1 MVSDFKRGYI
11 THKLRARNYVSL
23 LLQKQRFLRVLI
35 PSILL
40 LLISAIVIPSF
51 LVSNNYTVTGG
62 EKLLPAK
69 NSTVAKNIS
78 YDLVSSNFNFSLPKN
93 ADGAQKGIEAT
104 LNKDISKGVE
114 VTDVVNDISFTLTP
128 LDKHEEGKQDSNRIV
143 YPLKNHD
150 GWTVYTIQNSGV
162 KEDIILES
170 STKDSLT
177 FKYKMDLGDGLEA
190 KIESDGSLGVYGNTL
205 ASSNIT
211 TSTDS
216 DTKLLEKMRQN
227 AKKDTL
233 LFKLPAPVVIETTG
247 QESEFARSTFS
258 LEKNELSVITTGLEK
273 ANYPLSIDPSIYV
286 TTAREFMAG
295 NNETNID
302 FNVDEQLIQKSPT
315 TGARF
320 DTWKNTLSLPVAT
333 SANGVAATGGFIYSI
348 GGRSHLGQ
356 AFNTQGA
363 DNFIVP
369 DGITNISVKAW
380 GAGGGGGGGG
390 TTGSGGAGGGGGY
403 VAGNIAVTPGETL
416 KIYVGGGGQG
426 GSSITGGGSN
436 GGSGGGGGGHSSIY
450 RGNTPLMIIAGG
462 GGGGGSRQATTG
474 SNGGAGGGTTGQ
486 TGSTNYSNNG
496 NGGGGA
502 SQSNGGNGGTSTNNS
517 GTAGSSL
524 TGGLGADGRSATTG
538 ADGGGGFGG
547 LETGGNGGLG
557 NVNTIRAGGG
567 GGGSGW
573 YGGGGGG
580 GTSSTNNSSGG
591 GGGGGSSYTSGV
603 TSVTNTA
610 GNNQSPGNANEP
622 VRNGAS
628 EGGNGGTGSQGG
640 SDGANGAIFISY
652 GSGTEVSKNVS
663 WAEFDTTLGTVTS
676 SNPGSGTCAGW
687 CSSNDYALP
696 EARTNLSLVAYNGY
710 LYAIGGQNASGTI
723 TNTVY
728 VAKLGANGEP
738 RLWHPT
744 NPNQSSW
751 VYWYKDADLT
761 SPRADFTATAYNN
774 RLYLIGGRTTSGV
787 VSTVQISDISPTGTL
802 GSWTNSTSLP
812 SNLYGHG
819 AAIYNDRIY
828 TVGGAS
834 SVGSQP
840 LTNVRY
846 NKINADGSLNNWV
859 DTTPLPEG
867 RLTGGGT
874 MSAVWGAYLYI
885 SGGCGT
891 VNASGYCTAV
901 RSDVELASI
910 NADGSLDKWNT
921 VGTAFDE
928 RLGGNLVAWRGYLY
942 RVGGCVAQNGTTG
955 DCGDNT
961 MSLINYGKI
970 NRDGDASTT
979 GQSTSSGSG
988 KCTGSNPSQCDLPGQ
1003 NYIGNMLTNSIIYN
1017 GYIYVMGGC
1026 TNNSCSTTSRNIIY
1040 ASLDTDGSITKPATC
1055 PDGSFQG
1062 GTWCYVSNSLP
1073 TSGLAAASPVV
1084 FGGRM
1089 YLIGG
1094 LSGSGGN
1101 VNRIIRADLKEDG
1114 SFTPWVS
1121 QSLSGVGGTNVS
1133 YTYAYARANPSGVSS
1148 TPGNLYIFGGCTSSS
1163 SVGCT
1168 NYTQNVYKCNI
1179 AASDGAISGCS
1190 TSGQLQVGTVPGAS
1204 GTGIGI
1210 MSGTVYANYI
1220 YLIGGVAPSLVDMK
1234 TVRYAK
1240 FDNNNNV
1247 VSVNG
1252 SGWIESPNQMQV
1264 GRRRTAAF
1272 GYNGYIYVAGG
1283 FEAGGSGVV
1292 RDIEFIKVN
1301 VSDGSLGTESDGFTM
1316 SEVKINQR
1324 WGLTVTVSNSYAY
1337 VIGGCDVGDSPS
1349 GCTSRADMVQTF
1361 QIYNNVSGAP
1371 AKYTR
1376 SANRYTTNPNRL
1388 GGSSAILNGRLYTAG
1403 GCVSTEDCTNAINT
1417 VSYAPIDVNG
1427 NLGAWTNT
1435 SVALPADRA
1444 WGKLLT
1450 AGGSLYYIGGQSDN
1464 STDYR
1469 SEIYYATPVA
1479 NGNISSWNTA
1489 SSGLPQARTKFG
1501 ATSWNNRLYIIGGEG
1516 TGSGCSNNICDNVFV
1531 SPQLNNGGNIS
1542 GSWSN
1547 STSMNVGRSGAAVT
1561 AYANNLYI
1569 FGGYDGAGN
1578 YHSDSQY
1585 AQINASNGLVNNWT
1599 FSTSLPKA
1607 NAFGNAFAANGYM
1620 YVVGGKSS
1628 ESVCEPITLVAPI
1641 SANTT
1646 INTGNNPTGIGE
1658 WYAANEHFDGN
1669 RYGASAA
1676 YYDGKVY
1683 VLGGACASSSGSA
1696 QVSSVTTTDSGAGF
1710 NSDNVNH
1717 TVSLPTT
1724 SAGDLLLMFFS
1735 YDSNGDPTITD
1746 PDGTG
1751 GWTELIAQNSATN
1764 GVIGSVW
1771 AKVATGSD
1779 GSSVN
1784 FVSSNAQSAAA
1795 QVYRIA
1801 ANNWYGDIQDGIAV
1815 ASGTGGT
1822 NTTSRNPPS
1831 LTAPWGSANNLW
1843 IAYLAGGTHTGV
1855 SSYPSGYSNGYHAY
1869 GNTGTNGA
1877 SVATA
1882 RLESSSETEDP
1893 GTFTVSPTNNQ
1904 GIPFTIAVRPAS
1916 PSLVYTGADE
1926 IQQSALL
1933 SQPQIARYSIL
1944 MDTDT
1949 DVYPNAWLMNGIDNS
1964 VGANWQLKYRSMTNP
1979 TTYCTSP
1986 AMTNWGQ
1993 ETVFGNVTLGLP
2005 GVYIPKN
2012 AAGVNTNCARYFFFN
2027 VSVDSSQS
2035 YGYPDDV
2042 TRGPTIDSL
2051 ILQFTGDPSK
2061 RLMHGRTFTNGLQQP
2076 IDTPYYAQ

>member
-1 MVSDFKRGYI
+1 MVSDFKRGYV
-11 THKLRARNYVSL
+11 THKLRARNHVSTL
-23 LLQKQRFLRVLI
+23 LEKRRFLRVLI
-35 PSILL
+35 PSILFVL
-40 LLISAIVIPSF
+40 LGAVIISPILSPTK
-51 LVSNNYTVTGG
+51 YTVAGS
-62 EKLLPAK
+62 ESLLPAK
-69 NSTVAKNIS
+69 NATVAKNIT
-78 YDLVSSNFNFSLPKN
+78 YDAITSNFSFSLPKN
-93 ADGAQKGIEAT
+93 ADGVQKGIEAT
-104 LNKDISKGVE
+104 LNKDIKKGIAVK
-114 VTDVVNDISFTLTP
+114 DVVNDISFTLTP
-128 LDKHEEGKQDSNRIV
+128 LDKHKEGRQDSNRIV
-143 YPLKNHD
+143 YPLENSN

-170 STKDSLT
+170 SDTDSQT
-177 FKYKMDLGDGLEA
+177 YKYKLNLEDGLEA
-190 KIESDGSLGVYGNTL
+190 KLESDGSLGVYGNTL

-216 DTKLLEKMRQN
+216 DSLLLEKMRKN

-258 LEKNELSVITTGLEK
+258 LDGDELSVITTGLNK
-273 ANYPLSIDPSIYV
+273 ATYPLTIDPSIYV

-320 DTWKNTLSLPVAT
+320 DTWKDTLSLPVAT

-348 GGRSHLGQ
+348 GGKSHLGQ
-356 AFNTQGA
+356 AFNTQGP

-369 DGITNISVKAW
+369 AGVTSISVKAW

-390 TTGSGGAGGGGGY
+390 TTGSGGPGGGGGY
-403 VAGNIAVTPGETL
+403 VAGNISVTPGETL
-416 KIYVGGGGQG
+416 KIYVGGGGGG
-426 GSSITGGGSN
+426 GSSVSGA
-436 GGSGGGGGGHSSIY
+436 GSGGGGGGYSSIY
-450 RGNTPLMIIAGG
+450 RGTTPIMIVSGG
-462 GGGGGSRQATTG
+462 GGGGGSRQTTTG
-474 SNGGAGGGTTGQ
+474 ANGGAGGGTTGQ
-486 TGSTNYSNNG
+486 AGATNYSNNG
-496 NGGGGA
+496 GGGGGG
-502 SQSNGGNGGTSTNNS
+502 SQSSGGSAGIGGNNS
-517 GTAGSSL
+517 GTTGSSL
-524 TGGLGADGRSATTG
+524 TGGLGADGRLATTG

-557 NVNTIRAGGG
+557 NVNTTRAAGGG
-567 GGGSGW
+567 GGAGW

-580 GTSSTNNSSGG
+580 ATSSTASSSGG
-591 GGGGGSSYTSGV
+591 GGGGGSSYTNGV
-603 TSVTNTA
+603 TSVTNSE
-610 GNNQSPGNANEP
+610 GNYKTPGNESET

-628 EGGNGGTGSQGG
+628 EGGNGGSGGQGG
-640 SDGANGAIFISY
+640 DSGANGAVFITY
-652 GSGTEVSKNVS
+652 GSGTEVSKNVN
-663 WAEFDTTLGTVTS
+663 WAEFDTSLGTVTS

-696 EARTNLSLVAYNGY
+696 EARSNLSLVAYNGY
-710 LYAIGGQNASGTI
+710 LYAIGGENASGTI
-723 TNTVY
+723 TNSVY
-728 VAKLGANGEP
+728 IAKLGANGEP

-744 NPNQSSW
+744 NPSQSSW
-751 VYWYKDADLT
+751 VYWYKDTDLT
-761 SPRADFTATAYNN
+761 SPRADLTATAYNN

-787 VSTVQISDISPTGTL
+787 VSSVQIADISPTGTL
-802 GSWTNSTSLP
+802 GSWANSTSLP
-812 SNLYGHG
+812 NNLYGHG
-819 AAIYNDRIY
+819 AVIYNDRIY

-834 SVGSQP
+834 AIGSQP

-846 NKINADGSLNNWV
+846 NKINADGSLNSWV
-859 DTTPLPEG
+859 NTTPLPEG

-891 VNASGYCTAV
+891 VNANGYCTAV

-910 NADGSLDKWNT
+910 NADGSLDAWNT

-928 RLGGNLVAWRGYLY
+928 RLAGNLVAWRGYLY
-942 RVGGCVAQNGTTG
+942 RVGGCISQDGSTG
-955 DCGDNT
+955 ECGGNT

-979 GQSTSSGSG
+979 GQSTASGSG
-988 KCTGSNPSQCDLPGQ
+988 RCTGANPAQCDLPGQ
-1003 NYIGNMLTNSIIYN
+1003 NYIGNMLNNSIIYN
-1017 GYIYVMGGC
+1017 GYLYIMGGC
-1026 TNNSCSTTSRNIIY
+1026 TNNTCSTTSRNVIY
-1040 ASLDTDGSITKPATC
+1040 AAIDTDGSITKPATC
-1055 PDGSFQG
+1055 PDGNFQG
-1062 GTWCYVSNSLP
+1062 GTWCYIANSLP
-1073 TSGLAAASPVV
+1073 TSGVAAASPVV
-1084 FGGRM
+1084 FGGRI

-1114 SFTPWVS
+1114 SFTSWVS

-1133 YTYAYARANPSGVSS
+1133 YTYAYARANPSNIASV
-1148 TPGNLYIFGGCTSSS
+1148 PGNLYIFGGCTSASS
-1163 SVGCT
+1163 AGCT
-1168 NYTQNVYKCNI
+1168 AYTQNVFKCNI
-1179 AASDGAISGCS
+1179 AASDGAVSSCS

-1220 YLIGGVAPSLVDMK
+1220 YLIGGVAPNLVDMK

-1247 VSVNG
+1247 VAVNG
-1252 SGWIESPNQMQV
+1252 SGWTESPNQMQI

-1283 FEAGGSGVV
+1283 FEANGSGVIS
-1292 RDIEFIKVN
+1292 DIEFIKVN

-1324 WGLTVTVSNSYAY
+1324 WGLTVTVSNSFAY
-1337 VIGGCDVGDSPS
+1337 VIGGCDAGNSPS
-1349 GCTSRADMVQTF
+1349 GCSSRADMIQTF
-1361 QIYNNVSGAP
+1361 QIYNNVSGSP
-1371 AKYTR
+1371 SGYTR
-1376 SANRYTTNPNRL
+1376 SANRYSTNPNRL
-1388 GGSSAILNGRLYTAG
+1388 GGSSVVLNGRLYTAG
-1403 GCVSTEDCTNAINT
+1403 GCISAEDCTDAINT
-1417 VSYAPIDVNG
+1417 VSSAPIDVNG

-1435 SVALPADRA
+1435 TNLPADRA

-1450 AGGSLYYIGGQSDN
+1450 AGGSLYYVGGQSDS

-1469 SEIYYATPVA
+1469 NNIYYATPAA
-1479 NGNISSWNTA
+1479 NGTVSSWGSA

-1501 ATSWNNRLYIIGGEG
+1501 ATSWNNRLYIVGGEG
-1516 TGSGCSNNICDNVFV
+1516 TGTGCSGNVCNNVFV
-1531 SPQLNNGGNIS
+1531 SPQLNSGGNIS

-1547 STSMNVGRSGAAVT
+1547 STGINVGRSGTAVA

-1585 AQINASNGLVNNWT
+1585 AQINASNGLIGDWT
-1599 FSTSLPKA
+1599 FSSSLPQA

-1620 YVVGGKSS
+1620 YLVGGKSS

-1646 INTGNNPTGIGE
+1646 ISTGNNPTGIGA
-1658 WYAANEHFDGN
+1658 WYAANQHFSGN

-1683 VLGGACASSSGSA
+1683 VLGGACANIPGYA
-1696 QVSSVTTTDSGAGF
+1696 QVNSITTTNTDSGF
-1710 NSDNVNH
+1710 ESDNTDHN
-1717 TVSLPTT
+1717 VSMPST

-1735 YDSNGDPTITD
+1735 YDSNGNPTITD
-1746 PDGTG
+1746 PDGVG
-1751 GWTELIAQNSATN
+1751 GWTELIAENSANN

-1801 ANNWYGDIQDGIAV
+1801 ANSWYGSIEDGIAV
-1815 ASGTGGT
+1815 TSGTGGT
-1822 NTTSRNPPS
+1822 NATSRNPPS
-1831 LTAPWGSANNLW
+1831 LTAPWGLANNLW
-1843 IAYLAGGTHTGV
+1843 IAYVAGGTHTSV
-1855 SSYPSGYSNGYHAY
+1855 SSYPSGYTNGYHAN

-1882 RLESSSETEDP
+1882 RLESESATEDP
-1893 GTFTVSPTNNQ
+1893 DVFTVSPTNNQ

-1916 PSLVYTGADE
+1916 PTMSYTGADE

-1933 SQPQIARYSIL
+1933 SQPQIARYSLL

-2012 AAGVNTNCARYFFFN
+2012 AAGTNTNCARYFFFN
-2027 VSVDSSQS
+2027 VSVDSSQA

-2076 IDTPYYAQ
+2076 IDTPYYVQ